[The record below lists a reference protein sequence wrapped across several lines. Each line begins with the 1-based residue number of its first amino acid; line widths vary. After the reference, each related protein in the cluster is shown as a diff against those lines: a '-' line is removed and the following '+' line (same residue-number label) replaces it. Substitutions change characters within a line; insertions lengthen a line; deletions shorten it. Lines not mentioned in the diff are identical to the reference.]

1 MRFLRVNSY
10 QMTDTLISLRLD
22 DLPLLQHII
31 SDLGVAQ
38 AIDSALPPH
47 GHWSGISIGQ
57 VAATWLCY
65 ILSECDHRLQN
76 VEEWSVQNLDLLRI
90 LNENAAMSRLDFTDD
105 KLGALL
111 DKISDVGIWGEIE
124 SAINGR
130 CLSIYRL
137 NEADALA
144 TFRVDAAPMQ
154 SHGEVK
160 ADGLLQYGY
169 HKHHADL
176 PQFKVKLCSLD
187 NDLTHF
193 SYPVASM
200 TVSGNQSDDGL
211 YIPIIEQSKAVLRN
225 TQGYER
231 GNLYIGDSKFG
242 AIENRAYVVAQEDY
256 YLMPLSLVQLSQKA
270 RKAIIESTDKS
281 LYSDVRRM
289 EGKEKV
295 TIATG
300 FESTDTMNYVLDGQV
315 LSWTERRLF
324 VQSAAYATS
333 QIAAFEVRLSKV
345 KAALTDLCVRKKGK
359 AVIET
364 AELLQKEIDKLLKDN
379 HLGDFLTV
387 QIITTTTTT
396 TLRAYGTKSA
406 RTVLSHVFELDIATN
421 DAAMDSHKALLGW
434 QVYATNTPLAL
445 LPFADCVFKYRHQS
459 NIEHNFNHLRNKVA
473 HLVPVFLQK
482 ESRIIG
488 LVHILSLALKVCA
501 VLEYKI
507 ADALHKTNA
516 ELSNIYE
523 GNPKR
528 STPRPSAKRIC
539 KAFKGISLAI
549 ICTDNVIKYA
559 IMTVLDPKQVYILQ
573 LLGIPQTVY
582 TKIAQNVKFFFSP
595 PFFNET

>member
-1 MRFLRVNSY
+1 M
-10 QMTDTLISLRLD
+10 
-22 DLPLLQHII
+22 
-31 SDLGVAQ
+31 
-38 AIDSALPPH
+38 SA
-47 GHWSGISIGQ
+47 
-57 VAATWLCY
+57 
-65 ILSECDHRLQN
+65 CDHRLQN
-76 VEEWSVQNLDLLRI
+76 VEGWSVQNLDLLRI
-90 LNENAAMSRLDFTDD
+90 LNENAAISRLDFTDD

-111 DKISDVGIWGEIE
+111 DKISDVGVWGAVE

-130 CLSIYRL
+130 SLSIYRL
-137 NEADALA
+137 NETDSLA
-144 TFRVDAAPMQ
+144 TFRLDAAPMQ
-154 SHGEVK
+154 SHGQVK
-160 ADGLLQYGY
+160 TDGLLQYGY

-242 AIENRAYVVAQEDY
+242 AIDNRAYVVAQEDY
-256 YLMPLSLVQLSQKA
+256 YLMPLSLVQLPQKA
-270 RKAIIESTDKS
+270 RKAIIENTDKS
-281 LYSDVRRM
+281 LYSDVTRV
-289 EGKEKV
+289 EGKETV
-295 TIATG
+295 AIATG
-300 FESTDTMNYVLDGQV
+300 FETTETINYTLNGQV
-315 LSWTERRLF
+315 FTWSERRLF

-333 QIAAFEVRLSKV
+333 QIAAFDARLSKV
-345 KAALTDLCVRKKGK
+345 KATLTDLCVRKKGK

-364 AELLQKEIDKLLKDN
+364 AELLQKEIDKLLKDS

-387 QIITTTTTT
+387 EIATTTTTT
-396 TLRAYGTKSA
+396 ILRAYGTKPA
-406 RTVLSHVFELDIATN
+406 RTVQSHVFELLMTTN
-421 DAAMDSHKALLGW
+421 DAAIDSHKALLGW
-434 QVYATNTPLAL
+434 QVYATNTPVLL

-459 NIEHNFNHLRNKVA
+459 NIEHNLDHLRNKVA

-516 ELSNIYE
+516 QLSNIYE

-539 KAFKGISLAI
+539 KAFKGIAAAI
-549 ICTDNVIKYA
+549 ICTDGGIQYA
-559 IMTVLDPKQVYILQ
+559 VMTPLDDKQTYILQ

-582 TKIAQNVKFFFSP
+582 TKIVQNAKFFLGVVKKSAG
-595 PFFNET
+595 